1 MVVPAR
7 RDACKRGFSCPRLGL
22 PVAVAAFS
30 VACCARTWACAS
42 SLSRCAL
49 ARLPA
54 TCLRRLRVVLPIS
67 FGVGVFFGSFSF
79 IGDCLLYGF
88 FPARSQPG
96 SVWGKGQGVAS
107 ARRQE
112 RASDG

>member
-79 IGDCLLYGF
+79 MRSEEHTSELQSHSDLVCRLL
-88 FPARSQPG
+88 
-96 SVWGKGQGVAS
+96 
-107 ARRQE
+107 
-112 RASDG
+112 

>member
-79 IGDCLLYGF
+79 MGDCLLYGF
-88 FPARSQPG
+88 FSAGRQPG
-96 SVWGKGQGVAS
+96 RLRGKAEELAS
-107 ARRQE
+107 GGWR
-112 RASDG
+112 

>member
-49 ARLPA
+49 ARLAA

-67 FGVGVFFGSFSF
+67 FGVGVFFGSVSF
-79 IGDCLLYGF
+79 MGDWLLFGF
-88 FPARSQPG
+88 FL
-96 SVWGKGQGVAS
+96 
-107 ARRQE
+107 ARRQTGTV
-112 RASDG
+112 RSKGP